1 MSDLVADLNELRRRV
16 LSGESFSAE
25 EYAQIMVKYR
35 EARGVAVEK
44 AAPGIKARAAGPAA
58 ALPLGDLIA
67 NIMAKKE
74 NG

>member
-16 LSGESFSAE
+16 LSGEAFSAE

-44 AAPGIKARAAGPAA
+44 AAPGIKARASTPAA
-58 ALPLGDLIA
+58 DRPLGELIA